1 MKSFQ
6 QYLDFCDNNIKN
18 KQICNSFNKDNK
30 FWYKQY
36 INKVNFLPYSNYI
49 NYYNELF
56 NEWKSKPS
64 CDPVNKST
72 NTTIEECLIKN
83 IRRGDL
89 SKVKYLI
96 EFENIDINKI
106 DNILNEIINSDNLEI
121 FKYLSNVFNFK
132 INKKIFDKILNRAI
146 DNLDLDIIEYL
157 LKEHNKSY
165 DSYILYRILDI
176 LYDRNTD
183 IDYKKL
189 NKLIVNYNW
198 KLYLI
203 EDLIKSLQL
212 KNKEIFETL
221 LKKRGLYDTD
231 ELYKIISSEFITVD
245 IIKLIIEEYN
255 LNIDNTFLYYISQS
269 KNKEVI
275 DFIHDLLKNY
285 N

>member
-1 MKSFQ
+1 
-6 QYLDFCDNNIKN
+6 
-18 KQICNSFNKDNK
+18 
-30 FWYKQY
+30 
-36 INKVNFLPYSNYI
+36 FLPYLDYI

-64 CDPVNKST
+64 CDPINKSS
-72 NTTIEECLIKN
+72 NATIEECLIKN

-96 EFENIDINKI
+96 ESENININKI

-176 LYDRNTD
+176 L
-183 IDYKKL
+183 
-189 NKLIVNYNW
+189 
-198 KLYLI
+198 
-203 EDLIKSLQL
+203 
-212 KNKEIFETL
+212 
-221 LKKRGLYDTD
+221 
-231 ELYKIISSEFITVD
+231 
-245 IIKLIIEEYN
+245 
-255 LNIDNTFLYYISQS
+255 
-269 KNKEVI
+269 
-275 DFIHDLLKNY
+275 
-285 N
+285 